1 MFVKYIKMVKLAT
14 YKLRLIA
21 GKRGIKTY
29 KNMSREKLLST
40 LDKLER
46 NFNTLLEKGLKRIAK
61 MQNLS
66 QNELDQIIK
75 M

>member
-1 MFVKYIKMVKLAT
+1 MVNLTT
-14 YKLRLIA
+14 YKLRLIT
-21 GKRGIKTY
+21 GKRGIETY

-46 NFNTLLEKGLKRIAK
+46 NFNTLSEKGLKRIAK

-66 QNELDQIIK
+66 QNELEQSIK